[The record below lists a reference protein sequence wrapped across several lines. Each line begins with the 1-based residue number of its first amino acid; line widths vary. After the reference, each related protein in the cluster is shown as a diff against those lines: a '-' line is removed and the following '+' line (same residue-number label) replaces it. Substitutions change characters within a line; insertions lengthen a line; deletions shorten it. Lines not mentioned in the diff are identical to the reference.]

1 MLTSATLVG
10 SLVVLAAVMA
20 AVLAIRPS
28 ITNGIGGRVFAFA
41 ALLVVPVLAGM
52 SGLSAHVDKSKST
65 EFCLSCHVMEPYG
78 KSLHIDERG
87 HIPAVHYQ
95 NHLVPAD
102 HACFTCHTNYT
113 LFGDTKAKLHGL
125 RHVYVYYLG
134 KPPEHI
140 KLYEP
145 FNNRECLHCH
155 LGARSFEE
163 GAMHNVDPATLP
175 AVKANKLSC
184 ISGGCHETVHDVA
197 NLNKLTFWPAKAKK

>member
-1 MLTSATLVG
+1 MLTSGTLVG
-10 SLVVLAAVMA
+10 AFVVFAAAMA
-20 AVLAIRPS
+20 AAIALRPS
-28 ITNGIGGRVFAFA
+28 ITSSTGGRIFAFA

-52 SGLSAHVDKSKST
+52 AGLSEHVEKSKQT

-78 KSLHIDERG
+78 RSLHVDERG

-102 HACFTCHTNYT
+102 RACFTCHTTYT
-113 LFGDTKAKLHGL
+113 LFGDYNAKLHGL
-125 RHVYVYYLG
+125 RHVYVQYLG
-134 KPPEHI
+134 TIPKEI

-145 FNNRECLHCH
+145 YNNRECLHCH

-184 ISGGCHETVHDVA
+184 ISSGCHETVHDIA
-197 NLNKLTFWPAKAKK
+197 NVDKLPKWPAGAK

>member
-10 SLVVLAAVMA
+10 ALVVLAAA
-20 AVLAIRPS
+20 LAIVLAVRPS
-28 ITNGIGGRVFAFA
+28 ITNGAGGRVFAFA
-41 ALLVVPVLAGM
+41 ALFLVPVLAGM
-52 SGLSAHVDKSKST
+52 TGLSEHVEKSKQT

-87 HIPAVHYQ
+87 HIPAVHFQ

-102 HACFTCHTNYT
+102 RACFTCHTTYT
-113 LFGDTKAKLHGL
+113 LFGDYNAKLHGL
-125 RHVYVYYLG
+125 RHVYVQYLG
-134 KPPEHI
+134 TIPTHI

-145 FNNRECLHCH
+145 YNNRECLHCH

-163 GAMHNVDPATLP
+163 GATHNVDPATLP

-184 ISGGCHETVHDVA
+184 VSGGCHETVHDVA
-197 NLNKLTFWPAKAKK
+197 HLGKMTFWPAGAK